1 MRKKGVILF
10 FLFLILGLGFFA
22 SQYSFWVLSLG
33 SANKIFWLRTVEPG
47 DFFQLKY
54 LHSIALSD
62 VWEIFQID
70 PEHRIV
76 LTETRFQGQGAGL
89 PYRLAP
95 GERLSREGRWFRI
108 SGMKRV
114 VPSISW
120 RVQKEWRDRFR
131 FQEEPEID
139 FSSLVGDG
147 LILVR
152 VQKMSL
158 LEWFRLRFFQRG
170 EPA

>member
-10 FLFLILGLGFFA
+10 FLFLIPGLGFLA
-22 SQYSFWVLSLG
+22 SQHSFGVLSLATG
-33 SANKIFWLRTVEPG
+33 EKILWLRAVEPG
-47 DFFQLKY
+47 DSFQLGY

-70 PEHRIV
+70 PDHRIV

-89 PYRLAP
+89 PYHLAP

-147 LILVR
+147 LILLR

-158 LEWFRLRFFQRG
+158 LDWFRFRFLKRG
-170 EPA
+170 APA

>member
-10 FLFLILGLGFFA
+10 LLFLILGLGFFV
-22 SQYSFWVLSLG
+22 SQHSFWVLSLG
-33 SANKIFWLRTVEPG
+33 SADKILWLRAVEPG
-47 DFFQLKY
+47 DSFRLGY
-54 LHSIALSD
+54 LHSIAMSD

-70 PEHRIV
+70 PDHRIV

-89 PYRLAP
+89 PYHLAP
-95 GERLSREGRWFRI
+95 GERISREGRWFRI

-120 RVQKEWRDRFR
+120 RIQKEWRDRFR
-131 FQEEPEID
+131 FQEEPEIN